1 MSKKITLN
9 QLFQELSKNTAISKS
24 RSQEFIYKLI
34 ESILDSI
41 NKTGKATIT
50 NFGRFTV
57 VEVEKRAGVNPK
69 TGEPIVIPAHKRIT
83 FSPYKALE
91 DKVNRDFFTS
101 ASSNPRF

>member
-57 VEVEKRAGVNPK
+57 IEVEKRG
-69 TGEPIVIPAHKRIT
+69 GGLILR
-83 FSPYKALE
+83 LE
-91 DKVNRDFFTS
+91 NL
-101 ASSNPRF
+101 